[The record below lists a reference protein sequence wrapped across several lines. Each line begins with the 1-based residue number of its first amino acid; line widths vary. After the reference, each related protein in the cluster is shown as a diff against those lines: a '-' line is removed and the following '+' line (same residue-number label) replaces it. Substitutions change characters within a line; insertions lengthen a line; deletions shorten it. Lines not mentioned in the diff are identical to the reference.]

1 MTRPDAELL
10 AAFETE
16 FRDGA
21 ARLAEASDGAAAARL
36 VANLRAMAE
45 ATGLPGLLVPC
56 DAAAAAAEPFDPGAL
71 RAAAEAMQVALAT
84 AMSPEPTLRV
94 LLVDDSAMMRR
105 LLRESLAPDR
115 CFEVVGEAA
124 DGAEALA
131 LCAELAPDLV
141 LLDIEMPRMD
151 GVAMLK
157 RWTLEGS
164 GAVVVV
170 SSATPPGSALAREVR
185 RLGAAGVV
193 GKPSG
198 ALSPDLAVRRGAALR
213 AAARRA
219 GGLAEAAP

>member
-1 MTRPDAELL
+1 M
-10 AAFETE
+10 
-16 FRDGA
+16 
-21 ARLAEASDGAAAARL
+21 SH
-36 VANLRAMAE
+36 
-45 ATGLPGLLVPC
+45 
-56 DAAAAAAEPFDPGAL
+56 EPA
-71 RAAAEAMQVALAT
+71 
-84 AMSPEPTLRV
+84 LRV